1 MKMTF
6 DLDDEPAKA
15 PQPAPAAP
23 APNRPAMIIIPE
35 LGSEAPA
42 LAPVPAHEADQSS
55 NHQATIK
62 QTDDEPDVIDFEA
75 APDVPPAT
83 PETATVAPLPTKL
96 FDRPVTA
103 TMKTRYDGHTPVNEQ
118 VRDDWMKVIEQDPFS
133 YEALLYRPTVAVPTE
148 PDEDGIETPLF
159 TEINNNQVELD
170 YLDPVIVTVM
180 DCPDQRENFTAVDN
194 DGDQDGLVDDFLIIR
209 AATRNV
215 SIGSI
220 FEWNE
225 ETMDGGTVRRWWYVL
240 RIYTLGTASVGSL
253 YYCIP
258 ARNIEGSA
266 PEVVDVQ

>member
-1 MKMTF
+1 MKHCST
-6 DLDDEPAKA
+6 
-15 PQPAPAAP
+15 
-23 APNRPAMIIIPE
+23 
-35 LGSEAPA
+35 
-42 LAPVPAHEADQSS
+42 VP
-55 NHQATIK
+55 
-62 QTDDEPDVIDFEA
+62 
-75 APDVPPAT
+75 
-83 PETATVAPLPTKL
+83 
-96 FDRPVTA
+96 
-103 TMKTRYDGHTPVNEQ
+103 
-118 VRDDWMKVIEQDPFS
+118 
-133 YEALLYRPTVAVPTE
+133 VPTE

-194 DGDQDGLVDDFLIIR
+194 DGDQDRLVDDFLIIR

-225 ETMDGGTVRRWWYVL
+225 EMMDGGTARRWWYVL
-240 RIYTLGTASVGSL
+240 RIYTLGTASVDSL

-266 PEVVDVQ
+266 PEVVNVQQQRCGSESA

>member
-1 MKMTF
+1 
-6 DLDDEPAKA
+6 
-15 PQPAPAAP
+15 
-23 APNRPAMIIIPE
+23 
-35 LGSEAPA
+35 
-42 LAPVPAHEADQSS
+42 
-55 NHQATIK
+55 
-62 QTDDEPDVIDFEA
+62 
-75 APDVPPAT
+75 
-83 PETATVAPLPTKL
+83 
-96 FDRPVTA
+96 
-103 TMKTRYDGHTPVNEQ
+103 
-118 VRDDWMKVIEQDPFS
+118 
-133 YEALLYRPTVAVPTE
+133 
-148 PDEDGIETPLF
+148 
-159 TEINNNQVELD
+159 
-170 YLDPVIVTVM
+170 M

-225 ETMDGGTVRRWWYVL
+225 EMMDGSTARRWWYVL